1 MACDDSKVLT
11 SADKSLTVGD
21 MSVVRGTALSGYTGL
36 VTELGGDPAELLAAA
51 GLPLA
56 SVGTHDV
63 FVPYRA
69 VIMAVESAANA
80 TACPDFGRRLALR
93 QDIGNLGPLGVA
105 ARTAATV
112 GGAFSIVERFM
123 SAYSPAISA
132 RILPGS
138 GPGESFYA
146 FDVLIE
152 RSPPHPQTTE
162 LSLGVSLGIMRMMFD
177 APYAPLSVHLPH
189 EPLTP
194 VPEYLAYFG
203 CRPYF
208 AQPVAGFAFRTADL
222 DRPLHRDDHA
232 HRAMVSYLRGITTEL
247 SGLAASVR
255 AMARQLLPTGTVN
268 LELIAGELGLHPK
281 TLHRRLAVEQTTFAA
296 LVDRVRRD
304 MADRYLRET
313 DISLSHLTRELGYAE
328 QSVLSRSC
336 RRWFGCSATNYR
348 KAVRGAARAA
358 GGPGGRG

>member
-1 MACDDSKVLT
+1 V
-11 SADKSLTVGD
+11 
-21 MSVVRGTALSGYTGL
+21 TAT
-36 VTELGGDPAELLAAA
+36 
-51 GLPLA
+51 
-56 SVGTHDV
+56 
-63 FVPYRA
+63 
-69 VIMAVESAANA
+69 
-80 TACPDFGRRLALR
+80 PDFGRRLALR
-93 QDIGNLGPLGVA
+93 QDIGNFGPLGVA

-112 GGAFSIVERFM
+112 GAGFAIVERFL

-132 RILPGS
+132 RIQPGARRT
-138 GPGESFYA
+138 ESFYA
-146 FDVLIE
+146 FEVLIE

-194 VPEYLAYFG
+194 VREYLAYFG

-208 AQPVAGFAFRTADL
+208 AQPVAGFTFRTADL

-232 HRAMVSYLRGITTEL
+232 HQAMVHYLRGITAES

-255 AMARQLLPTGTVN
+255 AITRQLLPTGTVT

-281 TLHRRLAVEQTTFAA
+281 ALHRRLAAEQTTFAA
-296 LVDRVRRD
+296 LVDGVRRD
-304 MADRYLRET
+304 AADRYLRDT

-336 RRWFGCSATNYR
+336 RRWFGCSATSHR
-348 KAVRGAARAA
+348 KAVRAAIRAEA
-358 GGPGGRG
+358 GLGRL

>member
-1 MACDDSKVLT
+1 
-11 SADKSLTVGD
+11 
-21 MSVVRGTALSGYTGL
+21 MSVVRGTALSGYPEL
-36 VTELGGDPAELLAAA
+36 VTELGGDPAALLAAA
-51 GLPLA
+51 GVPA
-56 SVGTHDV
+56 GAVGTHEV

-69 VIMAVESAANA
+69 VILAVETAAGA

-93 QDIGNLGPLGVA
+93 QDIGNFGPLGVA
-105 ARTAATV
+105 ARTAASV
-112 GGAFSIVERFM
+112 GGGFAIVERFL

-132 RILPGS
+132 RITPGANS
-138 GPGESFYA
+138 DESFYA
-146 FDVLIE
+146 FEVLIE

-194 VPEYLAYFG
+194 VRDYLAYFG

-208 AQPVAGFAFRTADL
+208 AQPIAGFTFRSADL

-232 HRAMVSYLRGITTEL
+232 HQAMVRYLSAITAE
-247 SGLAASVR
+247 SPGVAASVR
-255 AMARQLLPTGTVN
+255 VMARQLLPTGTVS

-281 TLHRRLAVEQTTFAA
+281 ALHRRLAAEETTFAA
-296 LVDRVRRD
+296 LVDGVRRD
-304 MADRYLRET
+304 TADRYLRDT

-336 RRWFGCSATNYR
+336 QRWFGCSASSRR
-348 KAVRGAARAA
+348 KAVRAATGFA
-358 GGPGGRG
+358 GRSGDLKSFL

>member
-1 MACDDSKVLT
+1 MFT
-11 SADKSLTVGD
+11 D
-21 MSVVRGTALSGYTGL
+21 MSVVRGTALSGYPLL
-36 VTELGGDPAELLAAA
+36 VTELGGDPVELLRAA
-51 GLPLA
+51 GVPDGA
-56 SVGTHDV
+56 VGAHEV

-69 VIMAVESAANA
+69 VILAIEGAAGAVD
-80 TACPDFGRRLALR
+80 CPDFGRRLALR
-93 QDIGNLGPLGVA
+93 QDIGIFGPLGVA

-112 GGAFSIVERFM
+112 GGGFSIVERFL

-132 RILPGS
+132 RVIPGAKDT
-138 GPGESFYA
+138 ESFYA
-146 FDVLIE
+146 FEVLLE

-177 APYAPLSVHLPH
+177 APYAPLSVHFPH
-189 EPLTP
+189 EALTP
-194 VPEYLAYFG
+194 VRDYLAYFG

-208 AQPVAGFAFRTADL
+208 AQPVAGFTFRTADL

-232 HRAMVSYLRGITTEL
+232 HQAMVRYLSGITAE
-247 SGLAASVR
+247 SPGIAPSVR

-281 TLHRRLAVEQTTFAA
+281 ALHRRLAAEETTFAA
-296 LVDRVRRD
+296 VVDGVRRD
-304 MADRYLRET
+304 AAERYLRDT

-336 RRWFGCSATNYR
+336 RRWFGRSASSHRTALR
-348 KAVRGAARAA
+348 GGVRAQAGSTAAA
-358 GGPGGRG
+358 GPDG

>member
-1 MACDDSKVLT
+1 M
-11 SADKSLTVGD
+11 G
-21 MSVVRGTALSGYTGL
+21 GTALSGYPEL
-36 VTELGGDPAELLAAA
+36 VAELGGDPVALLRAA
-51 GLPLA
+51 GVSLTA
-56 SVGTHDV
+56 VGTHEM

-69 VIMAVESAANA
+69 VILAVESAASA

-93 QDIGNLGPLGVA
+93 QDIGNFGPLGVA

-123 SAYSPAISA
+123 SAYSPAIAARIIPGGRAGGSA
-132 RILPGS
+132 RLDAGEGKLGPPHE
-138 GPGESFYA
+138 PGESFYA
-146 FDVLIE
+146 FEVLIE

-177 APYAPLSVHLPH
+177 APYSPLSVHFPH
-189 EPLTP
+189 EALTP
-194 VPEYLAYFG
+194 VRDYLAYFG

-208 AQPVAGFAFRTADL
+208 AQPVAGFTFRTADL

-232 HRAMVSYLRGITTEL
+232 HQAMVSYLRGIAAE
-247 SGLAASVR
+247 SPGLAASVR
-255 AMARQLLPTGTVN
+255 AMARQLLPTGTVS

-281 TLHRRLAVEQTTFAA
+281 ALHRRLAAEQTTFAA
-296 LVDRVRRD
+296 LVDGVRREA
-304 MADRYLRET
+304 ADRYLRDT

-336 RRWFGCSATNYR
+336 QRWFGRSATSHR
-348 KAVRGAARAA
+348 KAVRAEVRLA
-358 GGPGGRG
+358 GDVRR